1 MAVMA
6 FDVGAKRI
14 GVAVGE
20 ALTGSARPLPTVAAG
35 DWAAL
40 HRHWQ
45 QWAPEAAVVGWPL
58 GEDGREQAAT
68 RLARRFAVELA
79 RRYQCPIYL
88 CDERYSSRTADE
100 RLRAARAGG
109 QLGRRVRKTD
119 RDAQSARVILE
130 QWFAEGA
137 AERARRFLP
146 DGDPA

>member
-6 FDVGAKRI
+6 FDVGARRI

-40 HRHWQ
+40 HRHWHH
-45 QWAPEAAVVGWPL
+45 WAPEAAVVGWPL
-58 GEDGREQAAT
+58 GEDGGEQAAT
-68 RLARRFAVELA
+68 RLARRFAAELA
-79 RRYQCPIYL
+79 RRYHCPIYL

-130 QWFAEGA
+130 QWFAEGGV
-137 AERARRFLP
+137 ERARRFLP
-146 DGDPA
+146 HGDPA